1 MSGPAH
7 RRINPRYDCFYF
19 AHFRQPNAV
28 PGGPEHLCVTNNFS
42 HDGIYFLAFDD
53 MLREKMQ
60 LLLKFSYHDR
70 RTVKAREY
78 LVQIVR
84 INPLFQ
90 RRCGVGARLVFDTPA
105 RLHHG
110 LLLPEP
116 IDRQPDL
123 LRIDVYA

>member
-1 MSGPAH
+1 MSGPAR

-28 PGGPEHLCVTNNFS
+28 SGAPEHLCVTNNFS

-53 MLREKMQ
+53 MLLEKMQ

-70 RTVKAREY
+70 PTVKAREY
-78 LVQIVR
+78 LVEIVR

-90 RRCGVGARLVFDTPA
+90 RRCGVGARLVLDDPA
-105 RLHHG
+105 RPDQG
-110 LLLPEP
+110 LSLPEP
-116 IDRQPDL
+116 IDRHLDL